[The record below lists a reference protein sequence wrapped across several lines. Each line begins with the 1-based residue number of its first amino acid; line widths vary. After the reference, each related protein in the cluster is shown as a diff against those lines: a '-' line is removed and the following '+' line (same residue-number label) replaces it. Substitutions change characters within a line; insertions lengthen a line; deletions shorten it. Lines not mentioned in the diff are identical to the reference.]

1 MTKSMNNSSLI
12 DIYNEIKKRPT
23 PAADFIKELCEATN
37 RCEMT
42 VRAWVTGRI
51 VPERNIQLLIAMHMQ
66 VDVDVLFP
74 SKDSNHDYC

>member
-66 VDVDVLFP
+66 IDVDVLFP
-74 SKDSNHDYC
+74 SKDTNHDYC

>member
-66 VDVDVLFP
+66 IDVDVLFP